1 MYVPRMKEERFGAK
15 ARKVEIENQMIRLD
29 LYCKGE

>member
-1 MYVPRMKEERFGAK
+1 MYVPRMKEERFDGK

>member
-1 MYVPRMKEERFGAK
+1 MKEERFDAQ

>member
-1 MYVPRMKEERFGAK
+1 MYVPRMKEERFDAK